1 MQKITTLVQHMYNKI
16 HLFLLP
22 CLIFSMHLHS
32 QEKLLLKTNLLGW
45 GTGTFNLGAEL
56 PMTSHLTVGLSGSYN
71 PWVLQRNSKL
81 QHLLVRPEVRF
92 YPCCS
97 LKKYFIGIQGVYG
110 VFNAGGL
117 NIPIFPLIKNKRYI
131 GTMGGVSGLGGY
143 QFPVNRHW
151 SIEMLLGAGYI
162 RTYGK
167 LYQCPRCGRFL
178 EKKKKNY
185 LGATDMAVSLIYVI
199 N

>member
-1 MQKITTLVQHMYNKI
+1 MYNKI
-16 HLFLLP
+16 YLFFLS
-22 CLIFSMHLHS
+22 CLIFSTHLHS

-56 PMTSHLTVGLSGSYN
+56 PMTSHLTVELSGSYN
-71 PWVLQRNSKL
+71 PWALQRNSKL

-131 GTMGGVSGLGGY
+131 GTMGG
-143 QFPVNRHW
+143 
-151 SIEMLLGAGYI
+151 
-162 RTYGK
+162 
-167 LYQCPRCGRFL
+167 
-178 EKKKKNY
+178 
-185 LGATDMAVSLIYVI
+185 
-199 N
+199 

>member
-1 MQKITTLVQHMYNKI
+1 MASLHNLCYGWQDQSQINYSLNSNLFLAMQKITTLVQHMYNKI

-97 LKKYFIGIQGVYG
+97 LK
-110 VFNAGGL
+110 
-117 NIPIFPLIKNKRYI
+117 NI
-131 GTMGGVSGLGGY
+131 S
-143 QFPVNRHW
+143 
-151 SIEMLLGAGYI
+151 
-162 RTYGK
+162 
-167 LYQCPRCGRFL
+167 
-178 EKKKKNY
+178 
-185 LGATDMAVSLIYVI
+185 
-199 N
+199 